1 MIINKK
7 NIINKKKR
15 IKELVFNIIN
25 LQTYMYMKKYVF
37 LAASA
42 LALASCTSD
51 DFLGDTQGNVQSNTS
66 AINFDGGTGK
76 ITRASTLTGDKAAG
90 ALNNNYVVFGY
101 KTAQDNSTTTTVF
114 DHYTINWNNQA
125 GKTESNTCGWE
136 YVGQKAN
143 SLSKLPGDKD
153 QTIKYWDYS
162 ASQYD
167 FVAFSFGK
175 AIQGEGDGKVKATAV
190 TTTPKLSYTLT
201 GAVND
206 LAKCFIA
213 DRITAKS
220 TVENKKNNLL
230 VAYKDNVQF
239 NFRSLSTKVTMGIY
253 ETVPGYSV
261 KDVVF
266 YSDKDTKLNGENNK
280 PTLYAAKAT
289 IPSGKGTITV
299 TFPETDNTKTDYNK
313 AHVNFEVASGETN
326 SSSITFRDLST
337 DTRESNETGTAYI
350 GRDITKISTP
360 KKDDGT
366 TKDYNVVIPAE
377 VGDLTLK
384 VDYTLES
391 IDGSGETIKV
401 TGATAVVPGKYTN
414 WEPNY
419 AYTYIFKISDKTNG
433 STGGENDPAGLYP
446 IKFDAIVTETETGK
460 QETITT
466 VDKKSITTYAKGE
479 INNEYK
485 TNDNIYVSVNN
496 TTALHI
502 KKGEDDTTPTNVKL
516 YTATGIGSY
525 EKNITEA
532 TVALCL
538 SKGTNTATTGEKV
551 LSVDDDNK
559 LTVTPATG
567 LTIAT
572 QIEAADAVDGNAI
585 NGNFAKFKP
594 TTPGTYVFEFT
605 DTDTNK
611 YYKVIIVK

>member
-1 MIINKK
+1 
-7 NIINKKKR
+7 
-15 IKELVFNIIN
+15 
-25 LQTYMYMKKYVF
+25 MKKYIF
-37 LAASA
+37 LAAAA
-42 LALASCTSD
+42 LTLASCSSD
-51 DFLGDTQGNVQSNTS
+51 DFLGNTPGNVQSNTS

-76 ITRASTLTGDKAAG
+76 ITRATTQTGADAAKTLGYS
-90 ALNNNYVVFGY
+90 YVVYGY
-101 KTAQDNSTTTTVF
+101 KTVNDVPTTVF
-114 DHYTINWNNQA
+114 DHYTIKWN
-125 GKTESNTCGWE
+125 GLKDKTESNTCGWE

-143 SLSKLPGDKD
+143 SLSSLEGDKD

-175 AIQGEGDGKVKATAV
+175 ATQGDEEGKVTASKIDN
-190 TTTPKLSYTLT
+190 TPSYTLT
-201 GAVND
+201 GNVNE

-213 DRITAKS
+213 DRITATPKE
-220 TVENKKNNLL
+220 TTTKKANLL
-230 VAYKDNVQF
+230 VGYKDDVQF

-253 ETVPGYSV
+253 ETIPGYSV

-266 YSDKDTKLNGENNK
+266 YSDKTTALSGENNK
-280 PTLYAAKAT
+280 PTLYAASAS

-299 TFPETDNTKTDYNK
+299 KFPTTDENNTDYNK
-313 AHVNFEVASGETN
+313 AHVEFKAATGSDN
-326 SSSITFRDLST
+326 SSSIQFGKLST
-337 DTRESNETGTAYI
+337 VDKENEEKGTTGFI
-350 GRDITKISTP
+350 GRDITTFSTP
-360 KKDDGT
+360 KEGNNK
-366 TKDYNVVIPAE
+366 KYEVVIPAK
-377 VGDLTLK
+377 VGALTLK

-401 TGATAVVPGKYTN
+401 TGATAVVPEKYTN

-433 STGGENDPAGLYP
+433 STGGSTAGLYP
-446 IKFDAIVTETETGK
+446 ITFDAIVTETETGK

-466 VDKKSITTYAKGE
+466 VADNSITTYAKGA
-479 INNEYK
+479 INEEYK
-485 TNDNIYVSVNN
+485 KDANIYVSVNN
-496 TTALHI
+496 TTDLHI

-516 YTATGIGSY
+516 FTATGTGSY

-538 SKGTNTATTGEKV
+538 SKGTTTATTGEKV

-585 NGNFAKFKP
+585 SGNFAKFKP
-594 TTPGTYVFEFT
+594 TNAGTYVFEFT
-605 DTDTNK
+605 DTKNKNTK

>member
-1 MIINKK
+1 
-7 NIINKKKR
+7 
-15 IKELVFNIIN
+15 
-25 LQTYMYMKKYVF
+25 MYMKKYIF

-42 LALASCTSD
+42 LALASCSSD
-51 DFLGDTQGNVQSNTS
+51 DFLGNTPGNVQSNTS

-76 ITRASTLTGDKAAG
+76 ITRATTQTGADAAKTLGYS
-90 ALNNNYVVFGY
+90 YVVYGY
-101 KTAQDNSTTTTVF
+101 KTVNDVPTTVF
-114 DHYTINWNNQA
+114 DHYTIKWN
-125 GKTESNTCGWE
+125 GLKDKTESNTCGWE

-143 SLSKLPGDKD
+143 SLSSLEGDKD

-175 AIQGEGDGKVKATAV
+175 ATQGDEEGKVTASKIDN
-190 TTTPKLSYTLT
+190 TPSYTLT
-201 GAVND
+201 GNVNE

-213 DRITAKS
+213 DRITATPKE
-220 TVENKKNNLL
+220 TTTKKANLL
-230 VAYKDNVQF
+230 VGYKDDVQF

-253 ETVPGYSV
+253 ETIPGYSV

-266 YSDKDTKLNGENNK
+266 YSDKTTALSGENNK
-280 PTLYAAKAT
+280 PTLYAASAS

-299 TFPETDNTKTDYNK
+299 KFPTTDENNTDYNK
-313 AHVNFEVASGETN
+313 AHVEFKAATGSDN
-326 SSSITFRDLST
+326 SSSIQFGKLST
-337 DTRESNETGTAYI
+337 VDKENEEKGTTGFI
-350 GRDITKISTP
+350 GRDITTFSTP
-360 KKDDGT
+360 KEGNNK
-366 TKDYNVVIPAE
+366 KYEVVIPAK
-377 VGDLTLK
+377 VGALTLK

-401 TGATAVVPGKYTN
+401 TGATAVVPEKYTN

-433 STGGENDPAGLYP
+433 STGGSTAGLYP
-446 IKFDAIVTETETGK
+446 ITFDAIVTETETGK

-466 VDKKSITTYAKGE
+466 VADNSITTYAKGA
-479 INNEYK
+479 INEEYK
-485 TNDNIYVSVNN
+485 KDANIYVSVNN
-496 TTALHI
+496 TTDLHI

-516 YTATGIGSY
+516 FTATGTGSY
-525 EKNITEA
+525 EKNINEA

-538 SKGTNTATTGEKV
+538 SKGTTTATTGEKV

-585 NGNFAKFKP
+585 SGNFAKFKP
-594 TTPGTYVFEFT
+594 TNAGTYVFEFT
-605 DTDTNK
+605 DTKNKNTK

>member
-1 MIINKK
+1 
-7 NIINKKKR
+7 
-15 IKELVFNIIN
+15 
-25 LQTYMYMKKYVF
+25 MKKYIF

-42 LALASCTSD
+42 LTLASCTSE
-51 DFLGDTQGNVQSNTS
+51 DFLGNTPGNVQSNTS

-76 ITRASTLTGDKAAG
+76 ITRATTQSGATAAQTLG
-90 ALNNNYVVFGY
+90 NSYVVYGY
-101 KTAQDNSTTTTVF
+101 KTVNSVSTTVF
-114 DHYTINWNNQA
+114 DHYTIQWNNQA

-143 SLSKLPGDKD
+143 SLLSSLEDKD

-175 AIQGEGDGKVKATAV
+175 ATQGDGEGEVTASKINN
-190 TTTPKLSYTLT
+190 TPSYTLT
-201 GAVND
+201 GNVND

-220 TVENKKNNLL
+220 TGENKKNNLL

-253 ETVPGYSV
+253 ETIPGYSV
-261 KDVVF
+261 KDVKF
-266 YSDKDTKLNGENNK
+266 YSADNTKATDNK
-280 PTLYAAKAT
+280 PTLYAANAT
-289 IPSGKGTITV
+289 IPSGKGTISV
-299 TFPETDNTKTDYNK
+299 TFPTTNESNTDYNK
-313 AHVNFEVASGETN
+313 AHVKFDVATGSEN
-326 SSSITFRDLST
+326 SSSIQFGTLST
-337 DTRESNETGTAYI
+337 VNKEKNEKTESGFI
-350 GRDITKISTP
+350 GRDITKFSTP
-360 KKDDGT
+360 KKGDGT
-366 TKDYNVVIPAE
+366 TKDYNVVIPAK
-377 VGDLTLK
+377 VGALTLK

-391 IDGSGETIKV
+391 IDGSGEEIKV
-401 TGATAVVPGKYTN
+401 TGATAVVPEKYTN

-433 STGGENDPAGLYP
+433 STGTPGTNPAGLYP
-446 IKFDAIVTETETGK
+446 ITFDAIVTETETGK

-466 VDKKSITTYAKGE
+466 VDKNSITTYSKGE

-502 KKGEDDTTPTNVKL
+502 KTGEDDTTPTNVKL
-516 YTATGIGSY
+516 YTATGTGSY
-525 EKNITEA
+525 EENITEA

-538 SKGTNTATTGEKV
+538 SKGTYTATPGEKV
-551 LSVDDDNK
+551 LSVDNDNK

-567 LTIAT
+567 LLTIAT
-572 QIEAADAVDGNAI
+572 QIDAADAVDGNAI

-605 DTDTNK
+605 DTNQNK

>member
-1 MIINKK
+1 
-7 NIINKKKR
+7 
-15 IKELVFNIIN
+15 
-25 LQTYMYMKKYVF
+25 MYMKKYIF

-42 LALASCTSD
+42 LTLASCTSE
-51 DFLGDTQGNVQSNTS
+51 DFLGNTPGNVQSNTS

-76 ITRASTLTGDKAAG
+76 ISRATQTGADAATTLG
-90 ALNNNYVVFGY
+90 NSYIVFGY
-101 KTAQDNSTTTTVF
+101 KTAQDNSTTTVF

-213 DRITAKS
+213 DRITANS
-220 TVENKKNNLL
+220 TTTGKDNLL
-230 VAYKDNVQF
+230 VQYQKDVQF

-253 ETVPGYSV
+253 ETIPGYSV
-261 KDVVF
+261 KDVKF
-266 YSDKDTKLNGENNK
+266 YSAENTKATDNK
-280 PTLYAAKAT
+280 PTLYAANAT
-289 IPSGKGTITV
+289 IPSGKGTISV
-299 TFPETDNTKTDYNK
+299 TFPTTDEKNTDYNK
-313 AHVNFEVASGETN
+313 AHVEFAAATESDK
-326 SSSITFRDLST
+326 SSSIQFGNLST
-337 DTRESNETGTAYI
+337 VEKEKEEKGTTGFI
-350 GRDITKISTP
+350 GRDITTFSTP
-360 KKDDGT
+360 KDGT
-366 TKDYNVVIPAE
+366 NKKYEVVIPAK
-377 VGDLTLK
+377 VGALTLK

-391 IDGSGETIKV
+391 IDGSGEEIKV
-401 TGATAVVPGKYTN
+401 TGATAVVPEKYTN

-433 STGGENDPAGLYP
+433 STGTPGTNPAGLYP
-446 IKFDAIVTETETGK
+446 ITFDAIVTETETGK

-466 VDKKSITTYAKGE
+466 VDKNSITTYAKGE

-502 KKGEDDTTPTNVKL
+502 KNGEDDTTPTNVKL
-516 YTATGIGSY
+516 FTATGTGSY

-538 SKGTNTATTGEKV
+538 SKGTTTATTGEKV

-585 NGNFAKFKP
+585 SGNFAKFKP
-594 TTPGTYVFEFT
+594 STPGTYVFEFT
-605 DTDTNK
+605 DTDTKK

>member
-1 MIINKK
+1 
-7 NIINKKKR
+7 
-15 IKELVFNIIN
+15 
-25 LQTYMYMKKYVF
+25 MKKYIF

-42 LALASCTSD
+42 LTLASCTSE
-51 DFLGDTQGNVQSNTS
+51 DFLGNTPGNVQSNTS

-76 ITRASTLTGDKAAG
+76 ISRATGADAAG

-101 KTAQDNSTTTTVF
+101 KTDKNDSKTTVF
-114 DHYTINWNNQA
+114 DHYTIHWNNLA
-125 GKTESNTCGWE
+125 GKTESNTKGWE
-136 YVGQKAN
+136 YVGLTAN
-143 SLSKLPGDKD
+143 SLTSLTGDKA

-213 DRITAKS
+213 DRITAKPDME
-220 TVENKKNNLL
+220 TTKKKANLL
-230 VAYKDNVQF
+230 VGYKDDVQF

-253 ETVPGYSV
+253 ETIPGYSV
-261 KDVVF
+261 KDVKF
-266 YSDKDTKLNGENNK
+266 YSSDNTPATDNK
-280 PTLYAAKAT
+280 PTLYAKDKN
-289 IPSGKGTITV
+289 IPAGNGTVTV
-299 TFPETDNTKTDYNK
+299 TFPTTTESETDYNK
-313 AHVNFEVASGETN
+313 AHVEFAAATESDK
-326 SSSITFRDLST
+326 SSSIQFGNLST
-337 DTRESNETGTAYI
+337 VEKEKEEKGTTGFI
-350 GRDITKISTP
+350 GRDITEFSTP
-360 KKDDGT
+360 KEGT
-366 TKDYNVVIPAE
+366 NKKYEVVIPAK
-377 VGDLTLK
+377 VGALTLK

-401 TGATAVVPGKYTN
+401 TGATAVVPEKYTN

-433 STGGENDPAGLYP
+433 STGGSTAGLYP
-446 IKFDAIVTETETGK
+446 ITFDAIVTETETGK

-466 VDKKSITTYAKGE
+466 VADNSITTYAKDA
-479 INNEYK
+479 INEEYK
-485 TNDNIYVSVNN
+485 KDANIYVSVNN
-496 TTALHI
+496 TTDLHI
-502 KKGEDDTTPTNVKL
+502 NSGNEEDVPPTNVKL
-516 YTATGIGSY
+516 FTATGTGSY

-538 SKGTNTATTGEKV
+538 SKGTTTATTGEKV

-567 LTIAT
+567 LTIVT

-585 NGNFAKFKP
+585 SGNFAKFKP
-594 TTPGTYVFEFT
+594 TNAGTYVFEFT
-605 DTDTNK
+605 DTKNKNTK

>member
-1 MIINKK
+1 
-7 NIINKKKR
+7 
-15 IKELVFNIIN
+15 
-25 LQTYMYMKKYVF
+25 MYMKKYIF

-42 LALASCTSD
+42 LTLASCTSD
-51 DFLGDTQGNVQSNTS
+51 DFLGNTPGNVQSNTS

-76 ITRASTLTGDKAAG
+76 ITRATTQTGADAAKTLGYS
-90 ALNNNYVVFGY
+90 YVVYGY
-101 KTAQDNSTTTTVF
+101 KTVNDVPTTVF
-114 DHYTINWNNQA
+114 DHYTIKWN
-125 GKTESNTCGWE
+125 GLKDKTESNTCGWE

-143 SLSKLPGDKD
+143 SLSSLEGDKD

-175 AIQGEGDGKVKATAV
+175 ATQGDEEGKVTASKIDN
-190 TTTPKLSYTLT
+190 TPSYTLT
-201 GAVND
+201 GNVNE

-213 DRITAKS
+213 DRITATPKE
-220 TVENKKNNLL
+220 TTTKKANLL
-230 VAYKDNVQF
+230 VGYKDDVQF

-253 ETVPGYSV
+253 ETIPGYSV

-266 YSDKDTKLNGENNK
+266 YSDKTTALSGENNK
-280 PTLYAAKAT
+280 PTLYAASAS

-299 TFPETDNTKTDYNK
+299 KFPTTDENNTDYNK
-313 AHVNFEVASGETN
+313 AHVEFKAATGSNN
-326 SSSITFRDLST
+326 SSSIQFGKLST
-337 DTRESNETGTAYI
+337 VDKENEEKGTTGFI
-350 GRDITKISTP
+350 GRDITTFSTP
-360 KKDDGT
+360 KEGNNK
-366 TKDYNVVIPAE
+366 KYEVVIPAK
-377 VGDLTLK
+377 VGALTLK

-401 TGATAVVPGKYTN
+401 TGATAVVPEKYTN

-433 STGGENDPAGLYP
+433 STGGSTAGLYP
-446 IKFDAIVTETETGK
+446 ITFDAIVTETETGK

-466 VDKKSITTYAKGE
+466 VADNSITTYAKGA
-479 INNEYK
+479 INEEYK
-485 TNDNIYVSVNN
+485 KDANIYVSVNN
-496 TTALHI
+496 TTDLHI

-516 YTATGIGSY
+516 FTATGTGSY

-538 SKGTNTATTGEKV
+538 SKGTTTATTGEKV

-585 NGNFAKFKP
+585 SGNFAKFKP
-594 TTPGTYVFEFT
+594 TNAGTYVFEFT
-605 DTDTNK
+605 DTKNKNTK

>member
-1 MIINKK
+1 
-7 NIINKKKR
+7 
-15 IKELVFNIIN
+15 
-25 LQTYMYMKKYVF
+25 MYMKKYIF

-42 LALASCTSD
+42 LTLASCTSE
-51 DFLGDTQGNVQSNTS
+51 DFLGNTPGNVQSNTS

-76 ITRASTLTGDKAAG
+76 ITRATQTGADAATTLG
-90 ALNNNYVVFGY
+90 NSYIVFGY
-101 KTAQDNSTTTTVF
+101 KTAQDKSTTTTVF

-213 DRITAKS
+213 DRITAKA
-220 TVENKKNNLL
+220 TTTGKDNLL
-230 VAYKDNVQF
+230 VQYQKDVQF

-253 ETVPGYSV
+253 ETIPGYSV
-261 KDVVF
+261 KDVKF
-266 YSDKDTKLNGENNK
+266 YSADNTKATDNK
-280 PTLYAAKAT
+280 PTLYAANAT
-289 IPSGKGTITV
+289 IPSGKGTISV
-299 TFPETDNTKTDYNK
+299 TFPTTDEKNTDYNK
-313 AHVNFEVASGETN
+313 AHVEFATATGSDN
-326 SSSITFRDLST
+326 SSSIQFGNLST
-337 DTRESNETGTAYI
+337 VEKEKEEKGTTGFI
-350 GRDITKISTP
+350 GRDITTFSTP
-360 KKDDGT
+360 KDGT
-366 TKDYNVVIPAE
+366 NKKYEVVIPAK
-377 VGDLTLK
+377 VGALTLK

-391 IDGSGETIKV
+391 IDGSGEEIKV
-401 TGATAVVPGKYTN
+401 TGATAVVPEKYTN

-433 STGGENDPAGLYP
+433 STGTPGTNPAGLYP
-446 IKFDAIVTETETGK
+446 ITFDAIVTETETGK

-466 VDKKSITTYAKGE
+466 VADNSITTYAKDA
-479 INNEYK
+479 INEEYK
-485 TNDNIYVSVNN
+485 KDANIYVSVNN
-496 TTALHI
+496 TTDLHI
-502 KKGEDDTTPTNVKL
+502 NSGNEEDVTPTNVKL
-516 YTATGIGSY
+516 FTATGTGSY

-538 SKGTNTATTGEKV
+538 SKGTTTATTGEKV

-567 LTIAT
+567 LTIVT

-585 NGNFAKFKP
+585 SGNFAKFKP
-594 TTPGTYVFEFT
+594 TNAGTYVFEFT
-605 DTDTNK
+605 DTKNKNTK

>member
-1 MIINKK
+1 
-7 NIINKKKR
+7 
-15 IKELVFNIIN
+15 
-25 LQTYMYMKKYVF
+25 MYMKKYIF

-42 LALASCTSD
+42 LALASCSSD
-51 DFLGDTQGNVQSNTS
+51 DFLGNTPGNVQSNTS

-76 ITRASTLTGDKAAG
+76 ITRATTQTGADAAKTLGYS
-90 ALNNNYVVFGY
+90 YVVYGY
-101 KTAQDNSTTTTVF
+101 KTVNDVPTTVF
-114 DHYTINWNNQA
+114 DHYTIKWK
-125 GKTESNTCGWE
+125 GLKDKTESNTCGWE

-143 SLSKLPGDKD
+143 SLSSLEGDKD

-175 AIQGEGDGKVKATAV
+175 ATQGDEEGKVTASKIDN
-190 TTTPKLSYTLT
+190 TPSYTLT
-201 GAVND
+201 GNVNE

-213 DRITAKS
+213 DRITATPKE
-220 TVENKKNNLL
+220 TTTKKANLL
-230 VAYKDNVQF
+230 VGYKDDVQF

-253 ETVPGYSV
+253 ETIPGYSV

-266 YSDKDTKLNGENNK
+266 YSDKTTALSGENNK
-280 PTLYAAKAT
+280 PTLYAASAS

-299 TFPETDNTKTDYNK
+299 KFPTTDENNTDYNK
-313 AHVNFEVASGETN
+313 AHVEFKAATGSDN
-326 SSSITFRDLST
+326 SSSIQFGKLST
-337 DTRESNETGTAYI
+337 VDKENEEKGTTGFI
-350 GRDITKISTP
+350 GRDITTFSTP
-360 KKDDGT
+360 KEGNNK
-366 TKDYNVVIPAE
+366 KYEVVIPAK
-377 VGDLTLK
+377 VGALTLK

-401 TGATAVVPGKYTN
+401 TGATAVVPEKYTN

-433 STGGENDPAGLYP
+433 STGGSTAGLYP
-446 IKFDAIVTETETGK
+446 ITFDAIVTETETGK

-466 VDKKSITTYAKGE
+466 VADNSITTYAKGA
-479 INNEYK
+479 INEEYK
-485 TNDNIYVSVNN
+485 KDANIYVSVNN
-496 TTALHI
+496 TTDLHI

-516 YTATGIGSY
+516 FTATGTGSY

-538 SKGTNTATTGEKV
+538 SKGTTTATTGEKV

-585 NGNFAKFKP
+585 SGNFAKFKP
-594 TTPGTYVFEFT
+594 TNAGTYVFEFT
-605 DTDTNK
+605 DTKNKNTK

>member
-1 MIINKK
+1 
-7 NIINKKKR
+7 
-15 IKELVFNIIN
+15 
-25 LQTYMYMKKYVF
+25 MYMKKYVF

-51 DFLGDTQGNVQSNTS
+51 DFLGNTPGNVQSNTS

-76 ITRASTLTGDKAAG
+76 ITRATTQTGADAAKTLGYS
-90 ALNNNYVVFGY
+90 YVVYGY
-101 KTAQDNSTTTTVF
+101 KTVNDVPTTVF
-114 DHYTINWNNQA
+114 DHYTIKWN
-125 GKTESNTCGWE
+125 GLKDKTESNTCGWE

-143 SLSKLPGDKD
+143 SLSSLEGDKD

-175 AIQGEGDGKVKATAV
+175 ATQGDEEGKVTASKIDN
-190 TTTPKLSYTLT
+190 TPSYTLT
-201 GAVND
+201 GNVNE

-213 DRITAKS
+213 DRITATPKE
-220 TVENKKNNLL
+220 TTTKKANLL
-230 VAYKDNVQF
+230 VGYKDDVQF

-253 ETVPGYSV
+253 ETIPGYSV

-266 YSDKDTKLNGENNK
+266 YSDKTTALSGENNK
-280 PTLYAAKAT
+280 PTLYAASAS

-299 TFPETDNTKTDYNK
+299 KFPTTDENNTDYNK
-313 AHVNFEVASGETN
+313 AHVEFKAATGSNN
-326 SSSITFRDLST
+326 SSSIQFGKLST
-337 DTRESNETGTAYI
+337 VDKENEEKGTTGFI
-350 GRDITKISTP
+350 GRDITTFSTP
-360 KKDDGT
+360 KEGNNK
-366 TKDYNVVIPAE
+366 KYEVVIPAK
-377 VGDLTLK
+377 VGALTLK

-401 TGATAVVPGKYTN
+401 TGATAVVPEKYTN

-433 STGGENDPAGLYP
+433 STGGSTAGLYP
-446 IKFDAIVTETETGK
+446 ITFDAIVTETETGK

-466 VDKKSITTYAKGE
+466 VADNSITTYAKGA
-479 INNEYK
+479 INEEYK
-485 TNDNIYVSVNN
+485 KDANIYVSVNN
-496 TTALHI
+496 TTDLHI

-516 YTATGIGSY
+516 FTATGTGSY

-538 SKGTNTATTGEKV
+538 SKGTTTATTGEKV

-585 NGNFAKFKP
+585 SGNFAKFKP
-594 TTPGTYVFEFT
+594 TNAGTYVFEFT
-605 DTDTNK
+605 DTKNKNTK

>member
-1 MIINKK
+1 
-7 NIINKKKR
+7 
-15 IKELVFNIIN
+15 
-25 LQTYMYMKKYVF
+25 MKKYIF

-42 LALASCTSD
+42 LTLASCTSE
-51 DFLGDTQGNVQSNTS
+51 DFLGNTPGNVQSNTS

-366 TKDYNVVIPAE
+366 TKDYNVVIPAK
-377 VGDLTLK
+377 VGALTLK

-401 TGATAVVPGKYTN
+401 TGATAVVPEKYTN

-433 STGGENDPAGLYP
+433 STGGSTAGLYP
-446 IKFDAIVTETETGK
+446 ITFDAIVTETETGK

-466 VDKKSITTYAKGE
+466 VADNSITTYAKGE

-485 TNDNIYVSVNN
+485 TKNNIYVSVAGKTLTIDDAE
-496 TTALHI
+496 TTN
-502 KKGEDDTTPTNVKL
+502 TNVKL
-516 YTATGIGSY
+516 YTANATGTQT
-525 EKNITEA
+525 ITEA
-532 TVALCL
+532 TVAHCL
-538 SKGTNTATTGEKV
+538 KSGEDVVGGGKKLTNGDTNV
-551 LSVDDDNK
+551 
-559 LTVTPATG
+559 LTVTPATTT
-567 LTIAT
+567 LSIVDK
-572 QIEAADAVDGNAI
+572 IEAKDAVDGNEI
-585 NGNFAKFKP
+585 SGNFAKF
-594 TTPGTYVFEFT
+594 TPENAGTYVFEFT
-605 DTDTNK
+605 DNDDNKTK